1 MVIDTDTQRAR
12 EAEVR
17 QQADTA
23 RAFRAL
29 LVDPSRLGYTYFIRR
44 WVERGMPRRDAER
57 RFVHLLT
64 DLKDLEAE
72 LRLHAGDAGPPGVNK
87 GDTPVDQLVL
97 NDAVS
102 WRRYTGQQPD
112 TSEPSAFV
120 KFCLALASLAELPLN
135 RDRVRRVLQ
144 QGPIGCGRERSRF
157 LEETDGLLG
166 LRPRPCAL
174 LRDRPPRCGGR
185 PSAALPRL
193 FEPGTVLM
201 HHICAKQKRPEWG
214 VFVWRR
220 RTDSNRRCTFLRACS
235 LSRGVPSTTRPRLR

>member
-12 EAEVR
+12 EEEVR

-64 DLKDLEAE
+64 DLKDLEVE

-97 NDAVS
+97 DAAAS
-102 WRRYTGQQPD
+102 WRRHTGQQPD
-112 TSEPSAFV
+112 TSGPSAFV
-120 KFCLALASLAELPLN
+120 KFCLAPASRAELPLSH
-135 RDRVRRVLQ
+135 DRLRRVLH
-144 QGPIGCGRERSRF
+144 
-157 LEETDGLLG
+157 
-166 LRPRPCAL
+166 
-174 LRDRPPRCGGR
+174 GG
-185 PSAALPRL
+185 
-193 FEPGTVLM
+193 
-201 HHICAKQKRPEWG
+201 Q
-214 VFVWRR
+214 
-220 RTDSNRRCTFLRACS
+220 
-235 LSRGVPSTTRPRLR
+235 

>member
-1 MVIDTDTQRAR
+1 MVTDTDTQRAR

-29 LVDPSRLGYTYFIRR
+29 LEDPGRVGYAYFVRR

-57 RFVHLLT
+57 RFVHLLS

-97 NDAVS
+97 NAAVS
-102 WRRYTGQQPD
+102 WRRHTGQHPD

-120 KFCLALASLAELPLN
+120 KFCLALASLAELPLS
-135 RDRVRRVLQ
+135 RDRLRRVL
-144 QGPIGCGRERSRF
+144 
-157 LEETDGLLG
+157 
-166 LRPRPCAL
+166 
-174 LRDRPPRCGGR
+174 
-185 PSAALPRL
+185 
-193 FEPGTVLM
+193 
-201 HHICAKQKRPEWG
+201 H
-214 VFVWRR
+214 
-220 RTDSNRRCTFLRACS
+220 
-235 LSRGVPSTTRPRLR
+235 RGQ